1 MSFSIIVCTDHGK
14 QYKIGE
20 QLQPN
25 CSTRCTCMPGGVL
38 SCETVPCSY
47 DGPTCLATGDPHY
60 KTFDGFWHHFQGTC
74 EHVLTKSCDG
84 DDFIISAGN
93 IGHEGSPVSCVGLVR
108 IRIPSENHEI
118 VLERGSFGNITVNGA
133 IQANLC
139 DGVVYESDSV
149 DVVRTGGYPN
159 VFLKTRGVRLFY
171 DGVYRVEI
179 TISTTLQGQV
189 CGLCGTYNDN
199 TTDDPQTPAGVVV
212 TSVDEFGD
220 SWLVPDPTTVG
231 CEGGGMRKRNAPSVT
246 ECSNDVNIVSDAQT
260 RCSVLLQ
267 DPFTSCHDVVNVT
280 QFIANCEFDYCCCT
294 ETERE
299 DCYCDA
305 LSSYASVCADAGA
318 QPSNWRSMHCCKLIM
333 FTFATGLRKLDIHT
347 CDQN

>member
-1 MSFSIIVCTDHGK
+1 MFTLTACSDNGR

-25 CSTRCTCMPGGVL
+25 CTTRCTCITGGVL
-38 SCETVPCSY
+38 TCETVPCSF

-60 KTFDGFWHHFQGTC
+60 KTFDGLWHHYQGAC
-74 EHVLTKSCDG
+74 AVVLSTPCVG

-93 IGHEGSPVSCVGLVR
+93 IRHDSNPVSSVGFVR
-108 IRIPSENHEI
+108 IRIPSENFEI
-118 VLERGSFGNITVNGA
+118 LLERGTFGNITVNGTA
-133 IQANLC
+133 QANLG
-139 DGVVYESDSV
+139 DGVVYESNSV

-171 DGVYRVEI
+171 DGIYRVEI
-179 TISTTLQGQV
+179 TVSTTLQGQV

-199 TTDDPQTPAGVVV
+199 TTDDFQTPDGDVV

-220 SWLVPDPTTVG
+220 SWVIPDPMVLCIIG
-231 CEGGGMRKRNAPSVT
+231 NKKKRNAPSVPQCST
-246 ECSNDVNIVSDAQT
+246 ELNITAEAQA

-267 DPFTSCHDVVNVT
+267 DPFTACHGVVNVS
-280 QFIANCEFDYCCCT
+280 QFIDNCEFDYCCCV

-305 LSSYASVCADAGA
+305 LSSYASACADVGA
-318 QPSNWRSMHCCKLIM
+318 QPSNWRNMYCSKLI
-333 FTFATGLRKLDIHT
+333 FCLI
-347 CDQN
+347 